1 MCDLLHHCWC
11 AGPPLQSR
19 LKTAGALT
27 LLAAV
32 SVTAAHVP
40 LEQARPLTACISPIL
55 TSEQHPCKL
64 PNAQKESLP
73 TRPQTLRKSVIADE
87 YL

>member
-1 MCDLLHHCWC
+1 MSMHDALHQRCC
-11 AGPPLQSR
+11 VGPPLQSR

-40 LEQARPLTACISPIL
+40 LEQAWPLTACPSPIL
-55 TSEQHPCKL
+55 TSEQHPWKL
-64 PNAQKESLP
+64 PNAKKANQPARHLSP
-73 TRPQTLRKSVIADE
+73 P
-87 YL
+87 